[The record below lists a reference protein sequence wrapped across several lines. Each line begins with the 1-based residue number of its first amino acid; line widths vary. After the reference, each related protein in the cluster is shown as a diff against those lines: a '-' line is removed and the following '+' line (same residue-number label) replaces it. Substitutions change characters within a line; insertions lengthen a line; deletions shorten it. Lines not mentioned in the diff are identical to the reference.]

1 MMNNKIDRSTILIVN
16 DIDQT
21 LNDLLPFYSTHS
33 IRIIKNEEKDEFLLI
48 HATQA
53 IKEAYIASNENK
65 YIFLCG
71 TTFRK
76 EAQNSLLKVLEEP
89 PKNVVF
95 IILTNSKSSI
105 LPTIYS
111 RIPYK
116 YMKTSSLK
124 NEISLNIIKLDLK
137 DIYIFLKEN
146 QKISK
151 NEAKKIIESILL
163 KANKQ
168 NMKLSSKQLDLFSQS
183 SKLLELNSRPV
194 NILTTLLLS
203 LGNQKAKHK
212 GLIYAN
218 L

>member
-1 MMNNKIDRSTILIVN
+1 MNNKIDRSTILIVN

>member
-1 MMNNKIDRSTILIVN
+1 MHDKKIDKSTILIVN
-16 DIDQT
+16 DIKKI
-21 LNDLLPFYSTHS
+21 LNDLLVFYSPHNV
-33 IRIIKNEEKDEFLLI
+33 RIIKNEEKDEFQILQ
-48 HATQA
+48 ATQA
-53 IKEAYIASNENK
+53 IKEAYIASNEDK

-71 TTFRK
+71 STFRK

-124 NEISLNIIKLDLK
+124 DEISLDILKLDLK
-137 DIYIFLKEN
+137 DIYMFLKEN

-151 NEAKKIIESILL
+151 NDAKIIIEAILL
-163 KANKQ
+163 KVNKQ
-168 NMKLSSKQLDLFSQS
+168 NLRLSASQLDLFSKA

-203 LGNQKAKHK
+203 LANQKS
-212 GLIYAN
+212 
-218 L
+218 